1 MFIYYPFLFYRKYSR
16 VKLWSLNLSGSK
28 DQIAVLRAVG
38 SISRTRGGINV
49 GGDGIVS
56 DQFIEQIRRVRGP
69 FSLALHLM
77 SVWVLEL
84 ASKCLSVLCLQEKT
98 KIIYG
103 LLMEV
108 EQLQCYHSLNEI
120 LN

>member
-1 MFIYYPFLFYRKYSR
+1 MFIYFPFVFYRKYSR

-56 DQFIEQIRRVRGP
+56 DQFIEQIRRVRGLFLWLCISCRLSIRAIKKMP
-69 FSLALHLM
+69 FSVVFARENQNYLWLIDG
-77 SVWVLEL
+77 S
-84 ASKCLSVLCLQEKT
+84 
-98 KIIYG
+98 
-103 LLMEV
+103 
-108 EQLQCYHSLNEI
+108 
-120 LN
+120 